1 MVVLSDEVSATGVT
15 LRKII
20 SLFPLVKVVLLVSI
34 VEFRVMVI
42 SPTAHFH
49 VAKPDSPRESSQVCH
64 LNPVRAQQ
72 TQHLGS
78 LFVVDSQDFLL
89 DLTGVVAT
97 VGYGAGVVAG
107 VEPVA
112 HKHSQ

>member
-1 MVVLSDEVSATGVT
+1 
-15 LRKII
+15 
-20 SLFPLVKVVLLVSI
+20 
-34 VEFRVMVI
+34 MVI

-49 VAKPDSPRESSQVCH
+49 VTKPNSPRESSQVVH
-64 LNPVRAQQ
+64 LDTVRAQHA
-72 TQHLGS
+72 QHLGS

-97 VGYGAGVVAG
+97 VGYGAGVVTG